1 MRILICDDDPLI
13 IEQLYSYIQ
22 FYFEQ
27 CHIKCPEIVSFTCGE
42 DLLADNGEKDLVF
55 LDIEMP
61 GMNGIELFR
70 RMKAITGETEN
81 LNKDTPVIMMT
92 ADNTPEIKELVFLNG
107 FAGYLGKPVTE
118 EEIKSTI
125 LKYLPHDMVC
135 ETSKGGR

>member
-61 GMNGIELFR
+61 GVNGIYVGNEL
-70 RMKAITGETEN
+70 KKQ
-81 LNKDTPVIMMT
+81 NKNILISLELPDIRCR
-92 ADNTPEIKELVFLNG
+92 AD
-107 FAGYLGKPVTE
+107 
-118 EEIKSTI
+118 
-125 LKYLPHDMVC
+125 DMVAHPLRSQ
-135 ETSKGGR
+135 EIFLLVD

>member
-1 MRILICDDDPLI
+1 
-13 IEQLYSYIQ
+13 
-22 FYFEQ
+22 
-27 CHIKCPEIVSFTCGE
+27 
-42 DLLADNGEKDLVF
+42 
-55 LDIEMP
+55 
-61 GMNGIELFR
+61 
-70 RMKAITGETEN
+70 
-81 LNKDTPVIMMT
+81 MMT